1 MLSGFS
7 AIYENDDGLSTE
19 FPGAFFT
26 CVRAVFSALFRR
38 RKWRR
43 SRYPRTT
50 ETTCAWLHEN
60 GETDSGAPVYG
71 CTCSGSTS
79 EGRAFARAQ
88 RRRSSADWS
97 SATEVARAIECSASQ
112 GVQISH
118 GFPGIGSSSPTFRW
132 YGSFAYRATPPI
144 SVWTHNV
151 SRMARIVPSTMA
163 LSAPKAPRK
172 KLEHG

>member
-1 MLSGFS
+1 MFSGVL

-50 ETTCAWLHEN
+50 ETTCAWLQEN
-60 GETDSGAPVYG
+60 GETESGAPVYG

-79 EGRAFARAQ
+79 DGRAFARTQ
-88 RRRSSADWS
+88 RKRSSADCN
-97 SATEVARAIECSASQ
+97 SAIDVARATACSASHS
-112 GVQISH
+112 VQISH
-118 GFPGIGSSSPTFRW
+118 GFPGTGSSSPTLLW
-132 YGSFAYRATPPI
+132 
-144 SVWTHNV
+144 
-151 SRMARIVPSTMA
+151 
-163 LSAPKAPRK
+163 
-172 KLEHG
+172 

>member
-1 MLSGFS
+1 MFSGFS
-7 AIYENDDGLSTE
+7 AIYENDGGLSTE
-19 FPGAFFT
+19 FPSACFA

-38 RKWRR
+38 RKRSL

-79 EGRAFARAQ
+79 DGRAFARAH
-88 RRRSSADWS
+88 RRRSSADCS
-97 SATEVARAIECSASQ
+97 SATEVGGAMECGASHK
-112 GVQISH
+112 VQISH

-132 YGSFAYRATPPI
+132 YRFFAYRATPPI
-144 SVWTHNV
+144 SV
-151 SRMARIVPSTMA
+151 
-163 LSAPKAPRK
+163 
-172 KLEHG
+172 